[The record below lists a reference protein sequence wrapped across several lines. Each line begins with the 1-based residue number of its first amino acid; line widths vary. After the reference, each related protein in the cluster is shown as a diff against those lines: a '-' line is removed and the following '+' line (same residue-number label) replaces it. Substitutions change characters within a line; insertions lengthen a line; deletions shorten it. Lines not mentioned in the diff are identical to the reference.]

1 MNILHPH
8 AVDAGAPCGISPATP
23 WRTLHYA
30 AARLTDGDRLF
41 VAPGVYSVAN
51 GESDSALEIMEASN
65 IEIYG
70 ASGGGTLLDGTGA
83 VNWTNGIEINHAPG
97 IVIAGLEIVRFSGNG
112 IYLGHVSE
120 ATVRGCRIHDL
131 EKGSGIRLYNCD
143 STTRVANNDIYD
155 VYTGISVDGGVR
167 PVNDNP
173 DDEDDDTPNTPTGTL
188 QVVLEDDGSSFVM
201 GCFIDSMGE

>member
-1 MNILHPH
+1 
-8 AVDAGAPCGISPATP
+8 
-23 WRTLHYA
+23 LHYA

-97 IVIAGLEIVRFSGNG
+97 IVMLVCSLTSRT
-112 IYLGHVSE
+112 
-120 ATVRGCRIHDL
+120 AT
-131 EKGSGIRLYNCD
+131 KF
-143 STTRVANNDIYD
+143 
-155 VYTGISVDGGVR
+155 GVCAAR
-167 PVNDNP
+167 
-173 DDEDDDTPNTPTGTL
+173 
-188 QVVLEDDGSSFVM
+188 
-201 GCFIDSMGE
+201 